1 MIIMFPTN
9 ENIGLQAKLV
19 EDFNSAK
26 FYTLIRINKKG
37 AVLSITSITNDK
49 INEINPYA
57 IVTSEPINN
66 KRYDNT
72 PIFIDETSK
81 NVDTALVKVL
91 KEKLFNK
98 AS

>member
-9 ENIGLQAKLV
+9 ENIGLQAMLV

-37 AVLSITSITNDK
+37 AVLSVSSIS
-49 INEINPYA
+49 NEEVDQINPYA
-57 IVTSEPINN
+57 IVSLSEINN
-66 KRYDNT
+66 IKYKDT
-72 PIFIDETSK
+72 PIYIDEYSK
-81 NVDTALVKVL
+81 NVDNALVKVL
-91 KEKLFNK
+91 QEKLFNK